1 MLYNSEIVSKLK
13 TELRGFKV
21 AWDAGLPFDQHEWL
35 IGFPKLSIEKKIKAV
50 ASDDLKKWI
59 RKWKSQRFEIEIQ
72 KTDILFSRAGI
83 EQCFG
88 TTLIAT
94 SRNFISRDHE
104 CPFRNIEKTL
114 GRAWKK
120 YGLESRKPL
129 YNFIIISKSNVWK

>member
-35 IGFPKLSIEKKIKAV
+35 IGFPKLNIEKKIKAV

-94 SRNFISRDHE
+94 SRNFYFQGSRMPISE
-104 CPFRNIEKTL
+104 
-114 GRAWKK
+114 
-120 YGLESRKPL
+120 Y
-129 YNFIIISKSNVWK
+129 